1 MNSTATRPTVGFIG
15 VGLMGHGMAKN
26 IVTKGYRLVV
36 LGHRNRE
43 PVEHLKTLGAT
54 EARTPRELAAQCD
67 IVHLCV
73 TGSPQVE
80 ANLRG
85 PDGVIAGGRPGLVV
99 IDCSTS
105 NPVSTLALGDELRA
119 AGMTLV
125 DAPLSRTPVE
135 AEAGT
140 LDTMVGCDA
149 DTFARIEPV
158 LRCWAGN
165 VVHLGPLGLGH
176 KMKLVNNFVAMGYA
190 ALFSEALAIARKA
203 GLSVEQF
210 HSVIGSGRMRSG
222 FYDTFIQWSLVGN
235 ENAHRF
241 TISEEQLRRD
251 GSRRRRPEVRAD
263 AGRLHRPPQRPAARG
278 GRTQADMTLDAL
290 AQRAYR
296 IRRLALRMGEVQG
309 QGYIGQ
315 ALGIA
320 DVLAVAYR
328 HAMKLRPDDPHWEG
342 RDRFLLSQRPLRH
355 RPLRRADRGRRHPRS
370 ELETYGSDDSRLP
383 MSGMAS
389 YTPGMEM
396 SGGSLG
402 QGLSIAVGMA
412 LGLKRK
418 GSGRFVYNAHVRRRA
433 RRGRRPGRP

>member
-1 MNSTATRPTVGFIG
+1 MSSNDKRPTIGFIG

-26 IVTKGYRLVV
+26 IVTKGYPLVV

-43 PVEHLKTLGAT
+43 PVEHLKSLGAT

-140 LDTMVGCDA
+140 LDTMVGCDP

-241 TISEEQLRRD
+241 TISNAHKDMRYLASMANEIGAVNNIQTLVKNSFAAMEAAGD
-251 GSRRRRPEVRAD
+251 GPKYVPMLAD
-263 AGRLHRPPQRPAARG
+263 FIAHLNGLPPAAAEREP
-278 GRTQADMTLDAL
+278 T
-290 AQRAYR
+290 
-296 IRRLALRMGEVQG
+296 
-309 QGYIGQ
+309 
-315 ALGIA
+315 
-320 DVLAVAYR
+320 
-328 HAMKLRPDDPHWEG
+328 
-342 RDRFLLSQRPLRH
+342 
-355 RPLRRADRGRRHPRS
+355 
-370 ELETYGSDDSRLP
+370 
-383 MSGMAS
+383 
-389 YTPGMEM
+389 
-396 SGGSLG
+396 
-402 QGLSIAVGMA
+402 
-412 LGLKRK
+412 
-418 GSGRFVYNAHVRRRA
+418 
-433 RRGRRPGRP
+433 

>member
-1 MNSTATRPTVGFIG
+1 VSSSDKRPTVGFIG

-26 IVTKGYRLVV
+26 IVTKGYPLVV

-43 PVEHLKTLGAT
+43 PVEHLKSLGAT

-140 LDTMVGCDA
+140 LDTMVGCDP

-190 ALFSEALAIARKA
+190 ALFAEALAIARKA

-241 TISEEQLRRD
+241 TISNAHKDMRYLASMANEIGAVNNIQTLVKNSFAAMEAAGD
-251 GSRRRRPEVRAD
+251 GPKYVPMLAD
-263 AGRLHRPPQRPAARG
+263 FIAHLNGLPPAAAEREP
-278 GRTQADMTLDAL
+278 T
-290 AQRAYR
+290 
-296 IRRLALRMGEVQG
+296 
-309 QGYIGQ
+309 
-315 ALGIA
+315 
-320 DVLAVAYR
+320 
-328 HAMKLRPDDPHWEG
+328 
-342 RDRFLLSQRPLRH
+342 
-355 RPLRRADRGRRHPRS
+355 
-370 ELETYGSDDSRLP
+370 
-383 MSGMAS
+383 
-389 YTPGMEM
+389 
-396 SGGSLG
+396 
-402 QGLSIAVGMA
+402 
-412 LGLKRK
+412 
-418 GSGRFVYNAHVRRRA
+418 
-433 RRGRRPGRP
+433 